1 MESELYI
8 DSMMRTD
15 RLPPVVMALFGL
27 GVAVVGVGTADGA
40 VVEVGS
46 LAAGLA
52 LLLAGHAWYRRR
64 EERADEVRIDE
75 RIERAAYR
83 SGELAFRA
91 SFGLAAALFVGL
103 GLVEGALT
111 TRGVLAVL
119 LLGML
124 AVRFGLYGWFVRR
137 SR

>member
-1 MESELYI
+1 
-8 DSMMRTD
+8 
-15 RLPPVVMALFGL
+15 V
-27 GVAVVGVGTADGA
+27 
-40 VVEVGS
+40 
-46 LAAGLA
+46 
-52 LLLAGHAWYRRR
+52 
-64 EERADEVRIDE
+64 IDE
-75 RIERAAYR
+75 RIERAASR

-91 SFGLAAALFVGL
+91 SFGLAVALFVGL

-119 LLGML
+119 VLGML